1 MGVQNQEEISLQR
14 QSAVPI
20 INTTPPPILSK
31 KPGISIACMRREE
44 RYVFSVGVNLC
55 APTGDKK
62 FTARSADQ
70 RNAKVSASTDDR
82 KAGVKTAME

>member
-1 MGVQNQEEISLQR
+1 MHHQEERILQR
-14 QSAVPI
+14 KSAVPI
-20 INTTPPPILSK
+20 INATPLPILSK
-31 KPGISIACMRREE
+31 KPGISIASMTRGE

-62 FTARSADQ
+62 FTARCADQ
-70 RNAKVSASTDDR
+70 TVAKVSASTDDR